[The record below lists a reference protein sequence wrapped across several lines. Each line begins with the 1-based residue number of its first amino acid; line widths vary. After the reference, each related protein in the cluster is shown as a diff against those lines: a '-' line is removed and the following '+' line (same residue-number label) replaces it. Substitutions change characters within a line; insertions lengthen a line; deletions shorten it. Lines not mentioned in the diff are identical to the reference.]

1 MDHPGKAAAHRM
13 LRESGYSEFK
23 SSDIHQPGEGA
34 AKSAVGKHEA
44 HLHPGQPKTK
54 LRGGG
59 RIKGEHAKARVD
71 RRARGGSITECQPDD
86 DMGNNVKDSG
96 RARGG
101 AMKRADGGAT
111 QNAPKPVNGG
121 WQTDDGNIWPTQAAA
136 KAGKDQPQ
144 SRARGGHV
152 GKGKGKT
159 VININ
164 AGGDKGG
171 DQQHDQ
177 QVFQAGAQQ
186 GAKMVAQK
194 LAGAGGGA
202 PPRPPGAGPMP
213 PPGMPPGG
221 MPPGGG
227 APPGA
232 MPPRPP
238 MMPPPGGPPPGMP
251 MHASGGAL
259 RDRKGRFLGG
269 GV

>member
-101 AMKRADGGAT
+101 
-111 QNAPKPVNGG
+111 
-121 WQTDDGNIWPTQAAA
+121 
-136 KAGKDQPQ
+136 
-144 SRARGGHV
+144 HV

-194 LAGAGGGA
+194 LAGAGAGG

-251 MHASGGAL
+251 MHARGGAL